1 MMMTMFAHVTTTNYI
16 PFNYILP
23 KNPTTSQNPNHQN
36 DLEQKNPKPDYVI
49 TISHTTLSNQ

>member
-1 MMMTMFAHVTTTNYI
+1 MMMTMFAHVTTTNYLLI
-16 PFNYILP
+16 TYYQKTPL
-23 KNPTTSQNPNHQN
+23 SQNPNHQN